1 VNRRARFE
9 KLVSAHGPILFGLMK
24 RFVPEA
30 STAEDLYQDVLL
42 KAWQSLD
49 ALDPD
54 RDPLPYLR
62 TLVIHRAIDHLRRQ
76 RVRPAPET
84 GRDLDA
90 RTHPG
95 ARSEGTFEEALAE
108 LPPHE
113 RAAVLLFYQEGYSVA
128 EVGAA
133 LGIPEGTVKTWLYRA
148 RARLRERWG
157 EDAPR
162 RRE

>member
-1 VNRRARFE
+1 
-9 KLVSAHGPILFGLMK
+9 MK
-24 RFVPEA
+24 RFVPEQ
-30 STAEDLYQDVLL
+30 STAEDLYQEVLL

-49 ALDPD
+49 RLDPD
-54 RDPLPYLR
+54 RDPLPFLR
-62 TLVIHRAIDHLRRQ
+62 TLVVNRAIDHFRRQ

-95 ARSEGTFEEALAE
+95 SSSNGVFEETIAS

-128 EVGAA
+128 EVAAA
-133 LGIPEGTVKTWLYRA
+133 LGVPDGTVKTWLFRA
-148 RARLRERWG
+148 RARLRERLAT
-157 EDAPR
+157 DAPR